1 MNNNLLLAEDRVGRT
16 ALHHASYSGNIQI
29 LERIWKLANEHLT
42 TEELNKL
49 LLAQDDESKTT
60 WHVAAEGAK

>member
-1 MNNNLLLAEDRVGRT
+1 
-16 ALHHASYSGNIQI
+16 LHHASYSGNIQI